1 MAESDWDLL
10 DGSAASDWE
19 VLSHTRFADD
29 DARSVATDTTDVTDV
44 SEISNAT
51 LCTLRGWPALA
62 RAAHAAHAARAANL
76 GDEAD
81 EADEAQSYKDALLQG
96 GGGLEGDK
104 ASKMAK
110 GPSRLPG
117 VFVNGYRKK
126 TRLPAIEE
134 EMDADEEWWLRK
146 GQGSLLAKRR
156 WKFDRRPQ
164 FCNEER
170 RQGFG
175 RQQPTWEYEFG
186 QSAEGY
192 CAPETE
198 DDDDL

>member
-19 VLSHTRFADD
+19 LLSHTRFADD
-29 DARSVATDTTDVTDV
+29 DARSVATDTTDVTDI
-44 SEISNAT
+44 SEISSTT

-62 RAAHAAHAARAANL
+62 LARAHAAAAANL
-76 GDEAD
+76 GDEV
-81 EADEAQSYKDALLQG
+81 QSYKDALLQG

-104 ASKMAK
+104 ASEMAK

-126 TRLPAIEE
+126 TRLPAIDE

-156 WKFDRRPQ
+156 WKFDRRPV

-192 CAPETE
+192 CAPETLE

>member
-1 MAESDWDLL
+1 MAGSDWDLL

-19 VLSHTRFADD
+19 LLSHTRWDD
-29 DARSVATDTTDVTDV
+29 DARSVASVATDATDATDV
-44 SEISNAT
+44 SEISSATSAT

-62 RAAHAAHAARAANL
+62 RARGAHQDS
-76 GDEAD
+76 DES
-81 EADEAQSYKDALLQG
+81 QSYKDALLQG

-104 ASKMAK
+104 ASAMAK

-117 VFVNGYRKK
+117 IFVNGYRKK
-126 TRLPAIEE
+126 TRPLSPLPAIE

-156 WKFDRRPQ
+156 WKFDRRPV

-175 RQQPTWEYEFG
+175 RQQPTWEYECG

-192 CAPETE
+192 CAPE

>member
-19 VLSHTRFADD
+19 LLSHTRWADDD

-44 SEISNAT
+44 SEISSAT

-62 RAAHAAHAARAANL
+62 RAHRAL
-76 GDEAD
+76 RDSDESM
-81 EADEAQSYKDALLQG
+81 ESQSYKDALLQG

-104 ASKMAK
+104 ASEMAK

-156 WKFDRRPQ
+156 WKFDRRPV
-164 FCNEER
+164 CNEER

-192 CAPETE
+192 CAPE

>member
-10 DGSAASDWE
+10 DASAASDWE
-19 VLSHTRFADD
+19 LLSHTRWADD
-29 DARSVATDTTDVTDV
+29 DARSVATDTTDITDV
-44 SEISNAT
+44 SEISSAT

-62 RAAHAAHAARAANL
+62 RAHRAHRAHRDL
-76 GDEAD
+76 DES
-81 EADEAQSYKDALLQG
+81 QSYKDALLQG
-96 GGGLEGDK
+96 SGGLEGDK
-104 ASKMAK
+104 ASEMAK

-126 TRLPAIEE
+126 TRPLPAIDE

-146 GQGSLLAKRR
+146 GLGSLLAKRR
-156 WKFDRRPQ
+156 WKFDRRPV

-192 CAPETE
+192 CAPED